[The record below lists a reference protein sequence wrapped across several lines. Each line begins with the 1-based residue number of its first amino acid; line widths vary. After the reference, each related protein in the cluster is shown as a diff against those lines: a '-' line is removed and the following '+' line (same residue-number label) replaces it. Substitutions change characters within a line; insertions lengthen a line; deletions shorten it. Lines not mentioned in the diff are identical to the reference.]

1 MLSPGLPTLFPLW
14 QIVSGL
20 ILAFQCRFCLGVDLI
35 SILEKGALLS
45 CSCLARF
52 LCAMQGL
59 KMRQFCAKMTPLGN
73 LVLPSTDCV
82 MATIGLIAP
91 RRNQDVIGKRTRK
104 SQRVED
110 SWHIII
116 GAGMYFIAL
125 WHSIHFVVTP
135 LFHLMQQ
142 ALVSHIIILIFFLIR
157 KIRISSV
164 LCASSTRGFEFLHF
178 FLLSWSISFWQ
189 FLRQCFRNSWRT
201 FQLVFSGWIIFLFFF
216 CETKR
221 TNFNCCWTNRKKSS
235 KFLFVPKCREGKK
248 IPL

>member
-1 MLSPGLPTLFPLW
+1 MSGPISLRNARSENAPVLRKNDAAWEPCPSIHRVRDGHPRINCPKAKSRRHW
-14 QIVSGL
+14 QKNPEIT
-20 ILAFQCRFCLGVDLI
+20 
-35 SILEKGALLS
+35 
-45 CSCLARF
+45 AR
-52 LCAMQGL
+52 
-59 KMRQFCAKMTPLGN
+59 
-73 LVLPSTDCV
+73 
-82 MATIGLIAP
+82 
-91 RRNQDVIGKRTRK
+91 RK
-104 SQRVED
+104 D

-216 CETKR
+216 LRNQKD
-221 TNFNCCWTNRKKSS
+221 
-235 KFLFVPKCREGKK
+235 
-248 IPL
+248 